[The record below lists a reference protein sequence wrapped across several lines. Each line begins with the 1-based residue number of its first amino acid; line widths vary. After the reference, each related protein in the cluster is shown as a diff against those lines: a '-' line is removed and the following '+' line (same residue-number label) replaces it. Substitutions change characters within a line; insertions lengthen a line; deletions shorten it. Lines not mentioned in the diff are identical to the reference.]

1 MSTDQQREMGILM
14 NQDRLVGEA
23 EILRKSEVVI
33 YRRVD
38 MLRKGMVRYSEYIVS
53 TTRRKT
59 RGSD

>member
-1 MSTDQQREMGILM
+1 MGILM